1 MIVKSDRVIETRT
14 FSRKVEVTDAPV
26 MRVEYEGEMFSGTP
40 VAVYHKWG
48 TDMDDTV
55 ADIGFTLRED
65 RTIYFRK
72 TFALYAN
79 AVFEGVQMAPDWV
92 RDLVRRGRNEAERG

>member
-1 MIVKSDRVIETRT
+1 MIIKNDRVIETRT
-14 FSRKVEVTDAPV
+14 FSRKVGVEGAPV
-26 MRVEYEGEMFSGTP
+26 MRVEFEGEMFTGTP

-65 RTIYFRK
+65 ASVYFRK

-79 AVFEGVQMAPDWV
+79 AVFDGVQMAPAWV
-92 RDLVRRGRNEAERG
+92 CDLVRRGRNEVDR